1 MLETAIPYGNN
12 RNLPTAQI
20 GPFMEVMA
28 DSGVVDAFWAWDE
41 LTSWFPKHLWT
52 QEHTGFADM
61 LPLHSTNDPFLL
73 AAMAMQAQPGM
84 GVHLSTDAVR
94 ARPAE
99 LMRTLMTLASAS
111 QRRPVLAIGAGE
123 LRQAKPFGYLRKE
136 GLGRLEDILKLAKLL
151 WERDEPFDFEGNYWT
166 LKKATLGSVR
176 PERRP
181 ELWALGGGPKLLE
194 MAAQYADG
202 FETNAP
208 VGTLDPET
216 WAVQVKSMKDRVEA
230 HGRDP
235 EKFGFGVWFGTF
247 MHDDPEVL
255 KRAFDNPLMKFFA
268 PLFGRSSQSAWRR
281 EGLEP
286 VMPLDY
292 NYAVKFN
299 PFEMTDKEAQD
310 IVDRVPSKMVEKAMH
325 VGTPAECAAI
335 ARQYVEAGA
344 TFVGLVDVLPLV
356 LGPAEA
362 EAAGTRALE
371 FMRHLKA

>member
-12 RNLPTAQI
+12 RNIPTAQI
-20 GPFMEVMA
+20 APF
-28 DSGVVDAFWAWDE
+28 VDAMVASGAVDTFWAWDE
-41 LTSWFPKHLWT
+41 LTSWFPEHLWNT
-52 QEHTGFADM
+52 DNTGFAEL

-73 AAMAMQAQPGM
+73 AAMAAQANSLL

-99 LMRTLMTLASAS
+99 LMRSLMTLATATD
-111 QRRPVLAIGAGE
+111 RRPVLAIGAGE
-123 LRQAKPFGYLRKE
+123 LRQAKPFGYRRKE
-136 GLGRLEDILKLAKLL
+136 GLGRLEDVLRLSRLL
-151 WERDEPFDFEGNYWT
+151 WERDEPFDFEGNYW
-166 LKKATLGSVR
+166 KFDKAFLGAAR

-181 ELWALGGGPKLLE
+181 ELWALGGGPRLIEL
-194 MAAQYADG
+194 AAQYADG

-208 VGTLDPET
+208 VGTLDPEHY
-216 WAVQVKSMKDRVEA
+216 AAQVKHLKERVEA

-235 EKFGFGVWFGTF
+235 EAFGFGVWFATF
-247 MHDDPEVL
+247 MHDDAEVL
-255 KRAFDNPLMKFFA
+255 QRAFNNPLMKFFA
-268 PLFGRSSQSAWRR
+268 PIFGRSSQSAWQR

-292 NYAVKFN
+292 NYAIRFN
-299 PFEMTDKEAQD
+299 PFELSEAEAQS
-310 IVDRVPSKMVEKAMH
+310 IVDRTPAKMVERALH

-362 EAAGTRALE
+362 DACGARAME
-371 FMRHLKA
+371 FMTHLRA

>member
-1 MLETAIPYGNN
+1 MVETAIPYGNN
-12 RNLPTAQI
+12 RNLPTSQI
-20 GPFMEVMA
+20 GPFAETMA
-28 DSGVVDAFWAWDE
+28 QSGVVDAFWAWDE

-52 QEHTGFADM
+52 PEHTGFADV

-73 AAMAMQAQPGM
+73 AAMAMQAQPSL

-99 LMRTLMTLASAS
+99 LVRTMMTIASAS

-123 LRQAKPFGYLRKE
+123 LRQAKPFGYSRKE
-136 GLGRLEDILKLAKLL
+136 GLGRLEDILKLSRLL
-151 WERDEPFDFEGNYWT
+151 WERDEPFDFEGNFWT
-166 LKKATLGSVR
+166 LRKACLGSVR

-181 ELWALGGGPKLLE
+181 EFWALGGGPKLLE
-194 MAAQYADG
+194 LAAQYADG
-202 FETNAP
+202 FEINAP
-208 VGTLDPET
+208 VGTLDPEH
-216 WAVQVKSMKDRVEA
+216 WAGQVKNMKDRVEA

-235 EKFGFGVWFGTF
+235 EKFGFGVWFATF
-247 MHDDPEVL
+247 MHDDPDVL
-255 KRAFDNPLMKFFA
+255 DRAFNNPLMKFFA
-268 PLFGRSSQSAWRR
+268 PIFGRSSQSAWRR

-299 PFEMTDKEAQD
+299 PFELTEDEAQA
-310 IVDRVPSKMVEKAMH
+310 IVDRVPAKMVEKALH
-325 VGTPAECAAI
+325 VGTPKECANV
-335 ARQYVEAGA
+335 ARSYVESGA

-362 EAAGTRALE
+362 DAAGGRALE
-371 FMRHLKA
+371 FMAHLKA